1 MLAVCG
7 RVFARSARGVT
18 EDVTESMRPLRTF
31 KVEPSLPEN
40 LTGLIDLAMNL
51 RWTWSGQIRDVFR
64 RLDAKLWESTGHNP
78 VDMLGQI
85 SQERLDACSR
95 DAGFLSQF
103 RRAYEELEDY
113 LQRST
118 WWTDHYGP
126 VEQPRI
132 AYFCAEFGL
141 TESLPI
147 YSGGLG
153 VLAGDHLKSSSELG
167 IPLVGVG
174 LLYQQGYFRQ
184 RLNADGWQ
192 LELFP
197 RNDFYNLPV
206 SQVLRGDA
214 PLMVSVDF
222 PGRAVKV
229 QVWTVRV
236 GRVALYLLDSN
247 VPENSPEDRQITGQL
262 YGGDQEMRIRQEILL
277 GIGGVQA
284 LRGLGI
290 APDVYHMNEGH
301 SAFLGLERIRLLM
314 EERGMSFQAAREAVA
329 ASNVFTT
336 HTPVPAGNDAF
347 EPWLIDK
354 YFDHYW
360 QKLSLSRE
368 EFLALGRQD
377 ANHDDEPMSL
387 TVLAL
392 RLSSYRNGVSRL
404 HGEVSRRLWAGVWP
418 SLPSD
423 EVPIGHTTN
432 GIHAGSWISHDLAE
446 LYNRYLGPDWQE
458 QPADIRVWEGAD
470 QIPDTELWR
479 THERRRERLVSF
491 ARRRLRDQLMR
502 RGAGSSELAAAEE
515 VLDAEAMTIGFAR
528 RFATYKR
535 ANLLLQDVERLNAL
549 LNEPSMPVQILFAG
563 KAHPRDNAGKELI
576 RQIVHIARRSE
587 FRRNIVFLED
597 YDMNL
602 ARYLVQGVDVWLNT
616 PLRPMEASGT
626 SGMKVAA
633 NGGMNLSVLDG
644 WWVEGYTPEVGWAVG
659 QGETYEDLDY
669 QNAVESRALYD
680 LLGKEIAPVFY
691 RRGPDGLPRE
701 WIQRMKATMRRLA
714 PQFNTNRMLR
724 EYVEKYY
731 LPASRRWREL
741 TADDLA
747 GARRLA
753 DWKIWLAQQFP
764 QVRIEKVQDN
774 MDGASSVGVPVR
786 VEATVLLGPIT
797 PRDVSVQLYHGLL
810 DADGLLAGGD
820 AVEMAP
826 VGNADPQGRVQYT
839 ADMPCTRTGLAGYT
853 VRVLPRHPA
862 MPDAREMGLIRWA

>member
-1 MLAVCG
+1 
-7 RVFARSARGVT
+7 
-18 EDVTESMRPLRTF
+18 MRPLRTF

-51 RWTWSGQIRDVFR
+51 RWAWSGQIRDVFR
-64 RLDAKLWESTGHNP
+64 RLDAQLWETTGHNP

-85 SQERLDACSR
+85 SQQRLDACSH

-103 RRAYEELEDY
+103 RRAYDELQDY
-113 LQRST
+113 LSRST
-118 WWTDHYGP
+118 WWTDHYGSA
-126 VEQPRI
+126 ENPRI

-141 TESLPI
+141 TECLPI

-153 VLAGDHLKSSSELG
+153 VLAGDHLKSASELG
-167 IPLVGVG
+167 IPLVGMG

-206 SQVLRGDA
+206 AQVMRGDA
-214 PLMVSVDF
+214 PVMVDVEF
-222 PGRAVKV
+222 PGRQVKAQLWHV
-229 QVWTVRV
+229 LV
-236 GRVALYLLDSN
+236 GRVTLYLLDSN

-277 GIGGVQA
+277 GIGGVRA
-284 LRGLGI
+284 LRALGVE
-290 APDVYHMNEGH
+290 PEVFHMNEGH

-314 EERGMSFQAAREAVA
+314 EERGISFQAAREAVA
-329 ASNVFTT
+329 ASSVFTT

-354 YFDHYW
+354 YFEHYW
-360 QKLSLSRE
+360 EKLSLSRD

-404 HGEVSRRLWAGVWP
+404 HGEVSRRLWAGVWS

-458 QPADIRVWEGAD
+458 QPAETRVWEGAD

-479 THERRRERLVSF
+479 THERRRERLVAF
-491 ARRRLRDQLMR
+491 ARRRLREQLMR

-515 VLDAEAMTIGFAR
+515 VLDAEALTIGFAR

-535 ANLLLQDVERLNAL
+535 ANLLLQDIDRLNAL
-549 LNEPSMPVQILFAG
+549 LNDPSMPVQILFAG

-602 ARYLVQGVDVWLNT
+602 ARYLV
-616 PLRPMEASGT
+616 
-626 SGMKVAA
+626 
-633 NGGMNLSVLDG
+633 
-644 WWVEGYTPEVGWAVG
+644 
-659 QGETYEDLDY
+659 
-669 QNAVESRALYD
+669 
-680 LLGKEIAPVFY
+680 
-691 RRGPDGLPRE
+691 
-701 WIQRMKATMRRLA
+701 
-714 PQFNTNRMLR
+714 
-724 EYVEKYY
+724 
-731 LPASRRWREL
+731 
-741 TADDLA
+741 
-747 GARRLA
+747 
-753 DWKIWLAQQFP
+753 
-764 QVRIEKVQDN
+764 
-774 MDGASSVGVPVR
+774 
-786 VEATVLLGPIT
+786 
-797 PRDVSVQLYHGLL
+797 
-810 DADGLLAGGD
+810 
-820 AVEMAP
+820 
-826 VGNADPQGRVQYT
+826 
-839 ADMPCTRTGLAGYT
+839 
-853 VRVLPRHPA
+853 
-862 MPDAREMGLIRWA
+862 

>member
-1 MLAVCG
+1 MTARLG
-7 RVFARSARGVT
+7 RRMS
-18 EDVTESMRPLRTF
+18 EDLTESMRPLRTF
-31 KVEPSLPEN
+31 KVEPSLPED
-40 LTGLIDLAMNL
+40 LTGLVDLAMNL

-64 RLDAKLWESTGHNP
+64 RLDSKLWESTGHNP

-85 SQERLDACSR
+85 SQQRLDACSR

-103 RRAYEELEDY
+103 RRAYDELQDY
-113 LQRST
+113 LSRST
-118 WWTDHYGP
+118 WWTEHYGP
-126 VEQPRI
+126 AEAPRI

-167 IPLVGVG
+167 IPLAGIG

-206 SQVLRGDA
+206 AQVLRDEA
-214 PLMVSVDF
+214 PVMIGVDF
-222 PGRAVKV
+222 PGREVKA
-229 QVWTVRV
+229 QVWSVRV
-236 GRVALYLLDSN
+236 GRVTLYLLDSN

-277 GIGGVQA
+277 GIGGVRA
-284 LRGLGI
+284 LKALGI

-301 SAFLGLERIRLLM
+301 SAFLGLERIRALM
-314 EERGMSFQAAREAVA
+314 EERGISFQAAREAVS
-329 ASNVFTT
+329 ASSVFTT

-354 YFDHYW
+354 YFEPYW
-360 QKLSLSRE
+360 QKLGLSRE

-377 ANHDDEPMSL
+377 ANHEDEPMSL

-392 RLSSYRNGVSRL
+392 RLSGYRNGVSKL

-418 SLPSD
+418 SLPAD

-432 GIHAGSWISHDLAE
+432 GIHTGSWISHDLAE

-458 QPADIRVWEGAD
+458 QPADIHVWEGSD

-491 ARRRLRDQLMR
+491 ARRRLREQLMR

-515 VLDAEAMTIGFAR
+515 VLDPEALTIGFAR

-535 ANLLLQDVERLNAL
+535 ANLLLQDVDRLNAL
-549 LNEPSMPVQILFAG
+549 LNEPSMPVQIIFAG

-576 RQIVHIARRSE
+576 RQIVHIARRTE

-644 WWVEGYTPEVGWAVG
+644 WWVEGYTPEVGWAIG
-659 QGETYEDLDY
+659 LGETYEDLDY
-669 QNAVESRALYD
+669 QNAVESRALHD
-680 LLGKEIAPVFY
+680 LLGKEIVPLFY
-691 RRGPDGLPRE
+691 RRGSDGLPRE
-701 WIQRMKATMRRLA
+701 WIRRMKAAMRRLA
-714 PQFNTNRMLR
+714 PQFNSNRMLR

-731 LPASRRWREL
+731 LPASERWREL
-741 TADDLA
+741 TADNLA
-747 GARRLA
+747 GARGLA
-753 DWKIWLAQQFP
+753 DWKLWLAQQFP
-764 QVRIEKVQDN
+764 QVRIESVQDN
-774 MDGASSVGVPVR
+774 MDGSSSVGASVR
-786 VEATVLLGPIT
+786 VEATVVLGGMA
-797 PRDVSVQLYHGLL
+797 PRDVSVQLYHGIL
-810 DADGLLAGGD
+810 DADGLLANGD
-820 AVEMAP
+820 AVEMNP
-826 VGNADPQGRVQYT
+826 VSEADGEGRVQYT
-839 ADMPCTRTGLAGYT
+839 ADMPCSRTGLAGYT
-853 VRVLPRHPA
+853 VRVLPRHAA
-862 MPDAREMGLIRWA
+862 MPDPREMGLIRWA